1 MKKRIITAYVMTLVC
16 MCLLSFYASASS
28 FMNDSSITIKDEYQ
42 YNDYFTKHISSLNSA
57 VYTMRSPYIVEE
69 ANIRNVEVQVNSNAK
84 VNLTLQLTNS
94 EGVSES
100 IDIKRSGTFYIS
112 GKLVGKN
119 AKGAWKI
126 SVISKGY
133 GFGYGNNGNGNIN
146 IKVNYNVSSTW
157 R

>member
-1 MKKRIITAYVMTLVC
+1 MKRRIITAYVMTLVC

-28 FMNDSSITIKDEYQ
+28 FKDDSSVTIKDEYQ
-42 YNDYFTKHISSLNSA
+42 YDYFTKHISSLNSA
-57 VYTMRSPYIVEE
+57 VYTMRSPFIIEE
-69 ANIRNVEVQVNSNAK
+69 ANIRNVEVQVNSNSK

-100 IDIKRSGTFYIS
+100 IDIKRSGTFYIT

-119 AKGAWKI
+119 AKGEWKI
-126 SVISKGY
+126 SIISKGY
-133 GFGYGNNGNGNIN
+133 GFGYGNNGSGSIS

>member
-69 ANIRNVEVQVNSNAK
+69 ANIRNVG
-84 VNLTLQLTNS
+84 L
-94 EGVSES
+94 
-100 IDIKRSGTFYIS
+100 R
-112 GKLVGKN
+112 
-119 AKGAWKI
+119 
-126 SVISKGY
+126 
-133 GFGYGNNGNGNIN
+133 
-146 IKVNYNVSSTW
+146 YNRDTEEKA
-157 R
+157 